1 MREEEAINFL
11 DNLER
16 GQYITVNIPIYKDE
30 NIPVTAMYLGK
41 DEQGRYN
48 FADSGRF
55 VFTKEFI
62 ERGKISLDKEYDGD
76 KAFEIYANLQKEIAY
91 DYAMLLYKQ
100 FTIV

>member
-62 ERGKISLDKEYDGD
+62 ERGKISLDIEYDGD
-76 KAFEIYANLQKEIAY
+76 KAFEIYANLQKDIQKERKKK
-91 DYAMLLYKQ
+91 DRDR
-100 FTIV
+100 

>member
-41 DEQGRYN
+41 DEQAVMR
-48 FADSGRF
+48 
-55 VFTKEFI
+55 
-62 ERGKISLDKEYDGD
+62 
-76 KAFEIYANLQKEIAY
+76 NL
-91 DYAMLLYKQ
+91 
-100 FTIV
+100 